1 MEMPI
6 GLFIFL
12 CIVSLFVL
20 YVVIETAVRRGIDSS
35 NTSQMIQELLEK
47 QNRDDEK

>member
-12 CIVSLFVL
+12 CIVSLFVF
-20 YVVIETAVRRGIDSS
+20 YAVIETAVRRGIDRSK
-35 NTSQMIQELLEK
+35 TSQMIKELLEK
-47 QNRDDEK
+47 QNNTDN

>member
-12 CIVSLFVL
+12 CVVSLIIF
-20 YVVIETAVRRGIDSS
+20 YAVIETAVRRGIDSS
-35 NTSQMIQELLEK
+35 QTSQMIKELLDK
-47 QNRDDEK
+47 QNEKDDK

>member
-12 CIVSLFVL
+12 CIVSLFVF
-20 YVVIETAVRRGIDSS
+20 YAVIETAVRRGIDSS
-35 NTSQMIQELLEK
+35 KTSQMIKELLEK
-47 QNRDDEK
+47 QNNTDN